1 MPLEPDADSSL
12 EESQLVKQA
21 QAGSLEA
28 FGLLYERFAPQAYR
42 FIYAH
47 LGNQQDA
54 EDLVEEVFLRVWRS
68 LPQYQERGIPFRA
81 FVMRVARNALID
93 SYRSV
98 ARMEQPLALEENVP
112 IDTKPNPEDVAQQR
126 QEVEEIRKVI
136 FQLPKDYR
144 TVVTLRF
151 LANLSPEETA
161 LVMGKSPGAVRVMQH
176 RALEAL
182 RKLLK

>member
-1 MPLEPDADSSL
+1 L
-12 EESQLVKQA
+12 EESRLVKQA
-21 QAGSLEA
+21 QEGDLEA

-68 LPQYQERGIPFRA
+68 LPQYKERGTPFRA
-81 FVMRVARNALID
+81 FVMRVARNAVID
-93 SYRSV
+93 RYRS
-98 ARMEQPLALEENVP
+98 ASRMEQPLALEDNVP
-112 IDTKPNPEDVAQQR
+112 VDTNPNPEEAALKR
-126 QEVEEIRKVI
+126 QEVEEVRRVI

-144 TVVTLRF
+144 TVVSLRF